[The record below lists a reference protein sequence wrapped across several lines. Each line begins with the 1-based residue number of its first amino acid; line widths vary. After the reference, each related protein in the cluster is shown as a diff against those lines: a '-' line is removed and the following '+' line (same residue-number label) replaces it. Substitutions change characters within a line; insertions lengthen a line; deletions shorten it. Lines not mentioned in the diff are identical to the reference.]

1 MIVVCYHLSPY
12 QISELEEELEHQ
24 KTKALE
30 DKEQIVSE
38 KKWPLGLFFQNVKEM
53 YPDIRGERD

>member
-38 KKWPLGLFFQNVKEM
+38 KK
-53 YPDIRGERD
+53 